1 MANEH
6 ELSYTAEEI
15 DERLGLVGSSVLFTE
30 QTLTEEQKAQVR
42 ANIGVMLEEDE
53 DGTVTKEVEF
63 TYDGDRA
70 SDKHTWVNNTG
81 GDKAFVKVADIP
93 DGVINLVGGYVSVIS
108 PENTA
113 LNHSFDITK
122 DMLEASVTH
131 SGWIIPAKV
140 SGLQQVYYQHIPTN
154 DVSLL
159 AVVIICTRPGQYDIS
174 FNGWGEVLT
183 FNETGIYFMD
193 NRAYGGNKYAA
204 SLVCTV
210 TSSSEETEGDT
221 VEYKGNEIQMFT
233 RGICIGDSITE
244 GVFNHND
251 GEAVIKKYSY
261 PSVLKRLTGVEIV
274 NAGIAGLTSK
284 TWYAAS
290 LNSATQYGKWVNGE
304 WSWSEAPQ
312 VGESDVVRTDMDYS
326 GFDFAVIHLGINDI
340 GMMGGATLEETIAT
354 FETNINN
361 IINKLKTESSGIKVF
376 LATIIPCY
384 ATRGNTAY
392 ETLNTKI
399 REIANT
405 IEDVYLIDLNM
416 YSACFDGTPYENQHL
431 TALGYH
437 KMASEIIALAN
448 YAISKNLEKFKE
460 VQFIGT
466 EYTIS

>member
-1 MANEH
+1 MADKFQLPYTGEEIGNSLQKANE
-6 ELSYTAEEI
+6 SI
-15 DERLGLVGSSVLFTE
+15 LFTE
-30 QTLTEEQKAQVR
+30 QILTEEQKAQAR
-42 ANIGVMLEEDE
+42 KNIGVEEDE
-53 DGTVTKEVEF
+53 NGTVTKEVEF
-63 TYDGDRA
+63 TYDGDKD
-70 SDKHTWVNNTG
+70 SDAYTWVTHYG
-81 GDKAFVKVADIP
+81 SDDKAFVKVGDIP
-93 DGVINLVGGYVSVIS
+93 DGKFNLVGGFVSVTK
-108 PENTA
+108 PANTF
-113 LNHSFDITK
+113 HDYSFEITE

-131 SGWIIPAKV
+131 GSWVISASV
-140 SGLQQVYYQHIPTN
+140 DGLTQIFYQNTPTN
-154 DVSLL
+154 DNTPI
-159 AVVIICTRPGQYDIS
+159 AVVIVCTRPGQYDIG
-174 FNGWGEVLT
+174 FNGWGELLT
-183 FNETGIYFMD
+183 FKEKGVYFMD
-193 NRAYGGNKYAA
+193 NREIGGNKYVA
-204 SLVCTV
+204 SMTCTV
-210 TSSSEETEGDT
+210 TMSEDAPDENP
-221 VEYKGNEIQMFT
+221 VEYQGNEIQMFT
-233 RGICIGDSITE
+233 RGVCIGDSITE

-251 GEAVIKKYSY
+251 GEVVIKKYSY
-261 PSVLKRLTGVEIV
+261 PSNMKRLTDVEIV

-284 TWYAAS
+284 TWYEAS

-304 WSWSEAPQ
+304 WSWHESPQ

-340 GMMGGATLEETIAT
+340 GMIGGATLEETIAT

-384 ATRGNTAY
+384 ATPGNAAY

-437 KMASEIIALAN
+437 KMASEIKSLIS
-448 YAISKNLEKFKE
+448 YAISQNLNEFKE

-466 EYTIS
+466 DYTIE

>member
-15 DERLGLVGSSVLFTE
+15 DERLGLAGSSVLFTE

-63 TYDGDRA
+63 TYDGDQT
-70 SDKHTWVNNTG
+70 SDKHTWVNNTSG
-81 GDKAFVKVADIP
+81 SKAFVKVADIP
-93 DGVINLVGGYVSVIS
+93 DGVINLVGGYVSVINS
-108 PENTA
+108 TNTA
-113 LNHSFDITK
+113 LNYSFEITK
-122 DMLEASVTH
+122 DMLEASVNH

-140 SGLQQVYYQHIPTN
+140 SGLQQVYYQHTPTN
-154 DVSLL
+154 DVSLI
-159 AVVIICTRPGQYDIS
+159 AVVIICTRPGQYEIS
-174 FNGWGEVLT
+174 FNGWGEVLA

-193 NRAYGGNKYAA
+193 NRDYGGGKYAA

-210 TSSSEETEGDT
+210 TSSSEETEVDP
-221 VEYKGNEIQMFT
+221 VEYKGNEVQMFT

-251 GEAVIKKYSY
+251 GEVVIKKYSY
-261 PSVLKRLTGVEIV
+261 PSVLKRLTGVEVV

-304 WSWSEAPQ
+304 WSWHESPQ

-340 GMMGGATLEETIAT
+340 GMMGSATLEETITT

-384 ATRGNTAY
+384 ATPGNTAY

-399 REIANT
+399 REIANAT
-405 IEDVYLIDLNM
+405 EDVYLIDLNM

-437 KMASEIIALAN
+437 KMASEISA
-448 YAISKNLEKFKE
+448 YISYIISQNLEDFKW

-466 EYTIS
+466 TYTA